1 MPKIVFF
8 NHYHRGDLH
17 THKEFIKQIMDESI
31 GLKFEYLH
39 NNPSVLT
46 DEFGVLKTG
55 NPDHLDKS
63 TLFYQDEE
71 TLFVNTW
78 VASDWDL
85 FCKHAG
91 INMHLLYEQ
100 WGKIFS
106 TVNSFFDTNI
116 LLKPTKEEY
125 LPRIDYS
132 KAYTKTI
139 DEYVKEEK
147 RRILI
152 CNNIPASNQSFGD
165 NMSEYVEQYATKHP
179 DTDFI
184 CTNKFKTDK
193 TNIKFTSEIIRSA
206 GECDLLEI
214 SYLSKFCSVI
224 IGKNSGPYV
233 FCETYDNYMDPNK
246 TFVSFNKKH
255 PEYDTI
261 RETMSNGIN
270 YKCKYHAIP
279 ILSDPLSQQDHAA
292 IKTIL
297 DEVI

>member
-1 MPKIVFF
+1 M
-8 NHYHRGDLH
+8 
-17 THKEFIKQIMDESI
+17 
-31 GLKFEYLH
+31 
-39 NNPSVLT
+39 
-46 DEFGVLKTG
+46 
-55 NPDHLDKS
+55 KS
-63 TLFYQDEE
+63 
-71 TLFVNTW
+71 
-78 VASDWDL
+78 
-85 FCKHAG
+85 
-91 INMHLLYEQ
+91 
-100 WGKIFS
+100 
-106 TVNSFFDTNI
+106 
-116 LLKPTKEEY
+116 TKEEY

-139 DEYVKEEK
+139 NEYVKEEK

-165 NMSEYVEQYATKHP
+165 NMSEYVEQYATKYP

-184 CTNKFKTDK
+184 CTNKFKTNK
-193 TNIKFTSEIIRSA
+193 INIKFTSEIIRSV

-214 SYLSKFCSVI
+214 SYLSKFCSII
-224 IGKNSGPYV
+224 IGKNSEPYV

-279 ILSDPLSQQDHAA
+279 ILSDPLSQQDHVA